1 MKFNKIYAIALAALT
16 LTACSD
22 DDDNGL
28 NSTSGVT
35 VQMQQ
40 STMSVSEDMQQGVYY
55 KVPIVVTGEANGPVE
70 VTVEVQGTGTA
81 PATEDEHYVITDKT
95 ITIDADTQIG
105 YVEFYPKGD
114 DVANDDRQFIV
125 TITGAKGATVGT
137 ESTCIVTLVDN
148 ESLLPKAYEK
158 IQGTYV
164 VTADG
169 EDPFVA
175 NVVGV
180 AEGEEGYPTKLFI
193 TNFYD
198 PDFVD
203 IECTFSFDASTGKGL
218 VAMPLGVTIGG
229 PWNFGSKYGVCDV
242 VMCSVN
248 NGAVVTS
255 GDAVATTDTE
265 FTTFTFDKS
274 LIGVLYT
281 NPAGAFTG
289 ATYFWFDNC
298 KFTKQ

>member
-70 VTVEVQGTGTA
+70 VTVDVQCTGTT

-114 DVANDDRQFIV
+114 DVINDDRQFIV
-125 TITGAKGATVGT
+125 TITGAKGATIGT

-148 ESLLPKAYEK
+148 EGMIPRAYESVLGQWNLNGSRPCVLT
-158 IQGTYV
+158 INGFD
-164 VTADG
+164 AD
-169 EDPFVA
+169 
-175 NVVGV
+175 
-180 AEGEEGYPTKLFI
+180 EEGYGKTVYISGWAGYSFVI
-193 TNFYD
+193 AEGNFN
-198 PDFVD
+198 
-203 IECTFSFDASTGKGL
+203 FDASSMQATVVMNLGQKLADVEFTGL
-218 VAMPLGVTIGG
+218 
-229 PWNFGSKYGVCDV
+229 GVCDV
-242 VMCSVN
+242 VLCIAADGKVY
-248 NGAVVTS
+248 NGGTIEAAFDSEYTN
-255 GDAVATTDTE
+255 A
-265 FTTFTFDKS
+265 TFDISTDEEIYFGVFQNGSYMGVWMRFTAES
-274 LIGVLYT
+274 L
-281 NPAGAFTG
+281 
-289 ATYFWFDNC
+289 
-298 KFTKQ
+298 TKVQ

>member
-70 VTVEVQGTGTA
+70 VTVEVQGTGTT

-114 DVANDDRQFIV
+114 DVINDDRQFIV

-148 ESLLPKAYEK
+148 EGMIPRAYESVLGQWNLTGDNPCTLT
-158 IQGTYV
+158 INGF
-164 VTADG
+164 DEG
-169 EDPFVA
+169 EDGYGKTVFI
-175 NVVGV
+175 NGWLGYSWVVV
-180 AEGEEGYPTKLFI
+180 EG
-193 TNFYD
+193 
-198 PDFVD
+198 
-203 IECTFSFDASTGKGL
+203 TFGFDASTMQASIEMALGQI
-218 VAMPLGVTIGG
+218 VATDV
-229 PWNFGSKYGVCDV
+229 NFGSIGSYDV
-242 VMCSVN
+242 ALAVRSGN
-248 NGAVVTS
+248 SIYNGGS
-255 GDAVATTDTE
+255 IVAT
-265 FTTFTFDKS
+265 FDPD
-274 LIGVLYT
+274 Y
-281 NPAGAFTG
+281 TG
-289 ATYFWFDNC
+289 ATFDVSSPEMIYFVLYKNGSFAGYGWDGFPNAALA
-298 KFTKQ
+298 KP

>member
-81 PATEDEHYVITDKT
+81 PATEDEHYVIADKT
-95 ITIDADTQIG
+95 IAIDADTQIG

-114 DVANDDRQFIV
+114 DVINDDRQFIV

-148 ESLLPKAYEK
+148 EGMIPRAYDAV
-158 IQGTYV
+158 QGTYQLQGSMPQ
-164 VTADG
+164 TLTITG
-169 EDPFVA
+169 F
-175 NVVGV
+175 G
-180 AEGEEGYPTKLFI
+180 EGEPGNLTTLEISGWLGYNWLVATGS
-193 TNFYD
+193 
-198 PDFVD
+198 
-203 IECTFSFDASTGKGL
+203 FSFDASTMQGAISLELGQTMATEVETNLGL
-218 VAMPLGVTIGG
+218 
-229 PWNFGSKYGVCDV
+229 CDV
-242 VMCSVN
+242 WLLRYSGGN
-248 NGAVVTS
+248 HYNGGTIEFLFS
-255 GDAVATTDTE
+255 SDFQKATTDLGDE
-265 FTTFTFDKS
+265 DEIELGLIQNGGLYGWLPRFT
-274 LIGVLYT
+274 
-281 NPAGAFTG
+281 ATG
-289 ATYFWFDNC
+289 LVRTGE
-298 KFTKQ
+298 

>member
-114 DVANDDRQFIV
+114 DVINDDRQFIV

-137 ESTCIVTLVDN
+137 ESTCIVTLIDN
-148 ESLLPKAYEK
+148 EGMIPRAYEAV
-158 IQGTYV
+158 QGTYQLQGSRPQ
-164 VTADG
+164 TLTISG
-169 EDPFVA
+169 F
-175 NVVGV
+175 G
-180 AEGEEGYPTKLFI
+180 EGEPGNLTTLEVSGWLGYSWVVATGS
-193 TNFYD
+193 
-198 PDFVD
+198 
-203 IECTFSFDASTGKGL
+203 FSFDAANMQGALSLELGQTIATDVSFQGIGAGDIWLLIYSGGNHYNGGTIEFVFDPDFNTATSDLGDEDQVEFGIVQGGSLVAIWTRFTASGL
-218 VAMPLGVTIGG
+218 VRVT
-229 PWNFGSKYGVCDV
+229 
-242 VMCSVN
+242 
-248 NGAVVTS
+248 
-255 GDAVATTDTE
+255 E
-265 FTTFTFDKS
+265 
-274 LIGVLYT
+274 
-281 NPAGAFTG
+281 
-289 ATYFWFDNC
+289 
-298 KFTKQ
+298 